1 LSTVLLRSSHAEN
14 KRRAVQRL
22 AFKAALA
29 GEGAVLCVGDEVT
42 WKSCDA
48 DLPNGIVGQVLF
60 VHPAGHR
67 PSPAGPDVEVLF
79 HVASSGGG
87 RPEPRS
93 FTFGL
98 NRLERVGGPRGNPLA
113 QQLGGGDEDDVE
125 QLVERPGSARPSPL
139 TLLSNSIGLTQ
150 PHLEAAKRGDVA
162 AFAVAATAANVN
174 AKDLRG
180 DAALSCAAAKNHLAI
195 VDACL
200 ALGAH
205 VDTRGRD
212 NWTALHRAAKKGH
225 AGACYR
231 LVKGG
236 ASVNVAGSFGFTAL
250 HLACLGNHAAVVLLL
265 AEAPNV
271 NLNLPNLY
279 GNTPLHC
286 AAARGFGDLCRLLV
300 AKGASVAAQN
310 AQGKTAASLAR
321 AGGFAVW
328 KDLRASAARD
338 RELWRRAAHADAVGA
353 APEAEAEA
361 ARLASGAP
369 PRRTR
374 TAPQRRTLEVA
385 PAATPTREGGASVD
399 TWLFAAVP
407 SAAAHAA
414 NELSSQLRRTPP
426 LASFDRYEEG
436 DDEDSEKRDEETRGS
451 EKGDEAES
459 DGSEGEDEEESES
472 EAENE
477 SEDNGTC
484 QVSSSN
490 SDSSFE
496 EVEQL

>member
-1 LSTVLLRSSHAEN
+1 
-14 KRRAVQRL
+14 
-22 AFKAALA
+22 
-29 GEGAVLCVGDEVT
+29 
-42 WKSCDA
+42 
-48 DLPNGIVGQVLF
+48 
-60 VHPAGHR
+60 
-67 PSPAGPDVEVLF
+67 
-79 HVASSGGG
+79 
-87 RPEPRS
+87 
-93 FTFGL
+93 
-98 NRLERVGGPRGNPLA
+98 
-113 QQLGGGDEDDVE
+113 
-125 QLVERPGSARPSPL
+125 
-139 TLLSNSIGLTQ
+139 
-150 PHLEAAKRGDVA
+150 
-162 AFAVAATAANVN
+162 
-174 AKDLRG
+174 
-180 DAALSCAAAKNHLAI
+180 
-195 VDACL
+195 
-200 ALGAH
+200 
-205 VDTRGRD
+205 
-212 NWTALHRAAKKGH
+212 
-225 AGACYR
+225 
-231 LVKGG
+231 
-236 ASVNVAGSFGFTAL
+236 
-250 HLACLGNHAAVVLLL
+250 
-265 AEAPNV
+265 
-271 NLNLPNLY
+271 LNLPNLY

-451 EKGDEAES
+451 EEGDEAES

-477 SEDNGTC
+477 SDDNGTC